1 MRLSPLI
8 TRLCQP
14 RRERLDAAILIFKC
28 KNDINCILMTCRRLC
43 LCFESRISRGC
54 ARGILLSCF
63 DCKEEGNHRY
73 KSNVEIILQNSLF
86 SFPQCF
92 RLNESQLCC
101 QIFLIFNCKF
111 LKNWHFLIYFNL
123 I

>member
-1 MRLSPLI
+1 MRFPPLI

-14 RRERLDAAILIFKC
+14 AERLDAAILIFKC
-28 KNDINCILMTCRRLC
+28 KNDINCILMTCLVILSAYALSQGYLEVALVGFFC
-43 LCFESRISRGC
+43 LALIIRKRETIATNYTSKLIS
-54 ARGILLSCF
+54 LSA
-63 DCKEEGNHRY
+63 
-73 KSNVEIILQNSLF
+73 
-86 SFPQCF
+86 CF